1 MKQRSGNLH
10 PFKNKIFTCEDLCL
24 CTDMQMKKRFSLE
37 SSTGME
43 NFMERNLNWA
53 VLGTGVIANEMAQ
66 ALNTMGKKLYA
77 VGNRTHEKAVK
88 FAEKYQV
95 KKVYDDFH
103 EMFTDPQVD
112 VIYITTPHNTH
123 IEFVREALKN
133 KKHVLC
139 EKSITLNSLEL
150 DEALQLAKENNV
162 IFAEAM
168 TIWHMPL
175 YKKLWEFIDAG
186 KTGEF
191 SSNLKEEYAEIADW
205 LKEGIPALGKVQM
218 IQLNFGSYK
227 EYNMDNRFFNMNLAG
242 GALLDIGVYALS
254 IARSFMESKPDQ
266 VLSQVKFAPTGAD
279 EQAGILLMNKESQM
293 ATLALSLH
301 SKQPKRAVISCEKG
315 YIEIMEYPRADQA
328 VIVEAES
335 GVRHTVNAG
344 ETKKALQYEME
355 DMEYAIETGDIR
367 KLRISDTKD
376 VMDIMTGLRK
386 EWNMKYP
393 GEIW

>member
-1 MKQRSGNLH
+1 
-10 PFKNKIFTCEDLCL
+10 
-24 CTDMQMKKRFSLE
+24 MQS
-37 SSTGME
+37 
-43 NFMERNLNWA
+43 W
-53 VLGTGVIANEMAQ
+53 
-66 ALNTMGKKLYA
+66 
-77 VGNRTHEKAVK
+77 
-88 FAEKYQV
+88 
-95 KKVYDDFH
+95 
-103 EMFTDPQVD
+103 
-112 VIYITTPHNTH
+112 IT
-123 IEFVREALKN
+123 
-133 KKHVLC
+133 
-139 EKSITLNSLEL
+139 
-150 DEALQLAKENNV
+150 KENKV

-335 GVRHTVNAG
+335 GVRHIVTAG
-344 ETKKALQYEME
+344 DTKKALQYEME

>member
-1 MKQRSGNLH
+1 
-10 PFKNKIFTCEDLCL
+10 
-24 CTDMQMKKRFSLE
+24 
-37 SSTGME
+37 
-43 NFMERNLNWA
+43 MERNLNWA

-66 ALNTMGKKLYA
+66 ALKVMGKKLYA
-77 VGNRTHEKAVK
+77 VGNRTHEKAVT

-95 KKVYDDFH
+95 TKVYDDFH

-150 DEALQLAKENNV
+150 EEALALAKENNV

-175 YKKLWEFIDAG
+175 YKKLWELIDAG
-186 KTGEF
+186 KIGTYMPDV
-191 SSNLKEEYAEIADW
+191 KEKHAEIADW
-205 LKEGIPALGKVQM
+205 LTEGIPALGKVQM

-227 EYNMDNRFFNMNLAG
+227 EYNMKNRFFNMDLAG

-254 IARSFMESKPDQ
+254 IACSFMDSKPDQ
-266 VLSQVKFAPTGAD
+266 ILSQVKFAPTGAD
-279 EQAGILLMNKESQM
+279 EQAGILLMNKEAQM

-301 SKQPKRAVISCEKG
+301 SKQPKRAVISCENG
-315 YIEIMEYPRADQA
+315 YIEIMEYPRANQA

-335 GVRHTVNAG
+335 GVRHNVAAG
-344 ETKKALQYEME
+344 DTGKALQYEME
-355 DMEYAIETGDIR
+355 DMEQAIKTGNVQ
-367 KLRISDTKD
+367 KLRIQDTKD

-393 GEIW
+393 GEVW

>member
-1 MKQRSGNLH
+1 
-10 PFKNKIFTCEDLCL
+10 
-24 CTDMQMKKRFSLE
+24 
-37 SSTGME
+37 
-43 NFMERNLNWA
+43 MERNLNWA
-53 VLGTGVIANEMAQ
+53 VLGIGVIANEMAQ
-66 ALNTMGKKLYA
+66 ALKVMGKKLYA
-77 VGNRTHEKAVK
+77 VGNRTHEKAVT

-95 KKVYDDFH
+95 TKVYDDFH

-150 DEALQLAKENNV
+150 EEALALAKENNV

-175 YKKLWEFIDAG
+175 YKKLWELIDAG
-186 KTGEF
+186 KTGTYMPDV
-191 SSNLKEEYAEIADW
+191 KEKHAEIADW
-205 LKEGIPALGKVQM
+205 LTEGIPALGKVQM

-227 EYNMDNRFFNMNLAG
+227 EYNMKNRFFNMDLAG

-254 IARSFMESKPDQ
+254 IACSFMDSKPDQ
-266 VLSQVKFAPTGAD
+266 ILSQVKFAPTGAD

-301 SKQPKRAVISCEKG
+301 SKQPKRAVISCENG

-335 GVRHTVNAG
+335 GVRHNVAAG
-344 ETKKALQYEME
+344 DIGKALQYEME
-355 DMEYAIETGDIR
+355 DMEQAIKTGNVQ
-367 KLRISDTKD
+367 KLRIQDTKD

-393 GEIW
+393 GEVW

>member
-1 MKQRSGNLH
+1 
-10 PFKNKIFTCEDLCL
+10 
-24 CTDMQMKKRFSLE
+24 
-37 SSTGME
+37 
-43 NFMERNLNWA
+43 MERNLNWA

-88 FAEKYQV
+88 FAKKYQV

-335 GVRHTVNAG
+335 GVRHIVTAG
-344 ETKKALQYEME
+344 DTKKTLQYEME